1 MERNS
6 KTLRTEVGR
15 DAQKHNIY
23 SLIIRTGNNSC
34 TILEMLSF
42 FKFHIWYNPD
52 SQSINKAWWQKDS
65 DWKVEPHLVIE
76 SLPETIKFAL

>member
-1 MERNS
+1 MSPMERNS

-23 SLIIRTGNNSC
+23 SLIIRTGDNSC

-42 FKFHIWYNPD
+42 FKFHI
-52 SQSINKAWWQKDS
+52 
-65 DWKVEPHLVIE
+65 
-76 SLPETIKFAL
+76 